1 MKHFKKQFQSMEN
14 IRSRSRSES
23 RGRFASRP
31 GSRATSR
38 DNSRDRGQRGSSRER
53 RKQEMRPVNFD
64 NLENPDS
71 QSRDRQTEI
80 RKNSIK
86 LPNDDSSDDS
96 NWDQVLNKNSG
107 ES

>member
-1 MKHFKKQFQSMEN
+1 MEN

-38 DNSRDRGQRGSSRER
+38 ENSRDRNRASSRER

-64 NLENPDS
+64 SLERP
-71 QSRDRQTEI
+71 EV
-80 RKNSIK
+80 RKNSLK
-86 LPNDDSSDDS
+86 VENELESSDES
-96 NWDQVLNKNSG
+96 NWDQVLNKNNG
-107 ES
+107 K